1 MINLKQEEI
10 GKALIQLVNVRYL
23 IDDGYHNKELG
34 ELIKVSNT
42 LFEELSDANKIKFQI
57 WIDKK
62 LRRMS
67 LINFRLFSLLYFA
80 WLTGNHPLESRG
92 KHFKNNSRNKHGVL

>member
-1 MINLKQEEI
+1 MTNLKQKEI
-10 GKALIQLVNVRYL
+10 GKALIQLANVRHL
-23 IDDGYHNKELG
+23 IDDGYHNKEIC

-62 LRRMS
+62 MKENELD
-67 LINFRLFSLLYFA
+67 
-80 WLTGNHPLESRG
+80 
-92 KHFKNNSRNKHGVL
+92 